1 MIKAVRYSQLGKADD
16 VAELVDLPDPGQP
29 KDGEALIDVEASPIN
44 PADLLQFE
52 GKYGATPPTLPVM
65 AGGEGVGIVR
75 EVGPGV
81 THLKAGDRVL
91 LLFAGRGNWRNS
103 LIAKAAKLFALPP
116 GVDPLQVA
124 MLTVNPPTAMLML
137 QNFAALKSGD
147 WVIQN
152 AANSGVGHSVIALA
166 KRRGLRSINVVRR
179 AELAADLQA
188 MGADSV
194 LVDGP
199 DLPTRVKSLTGADAL
214 PKLAIDAVAG
224 EATGRLAQSLAEGG
238 VVVNYGM
245 LSGQPCAMPPGDVV
259 FRDISLRGFWLARWF
274 VTAGADEMRK
284 VYGELTKLIAA
295 GTIHVAVEATYPLER
310 IKDALAHAAR
320 SGRKGKILI
329 TPGR

>member
-1 MIKAVRYSQLGKADD
+1 MIKAVHYSQFGKAHD
-16 VAELVDLPDPGQP
+16 VAELIDLPDPGQP
-29 KDGEALIDVEASPIN
+29 KSGEVLIDVEASPIN

-52 GKYGATPPTLPVM
+52 GKYGAAPPPLPVM

-75 EVGPGV
+75 VVGEGV

-91 LLFAGRGNWRNS
+91 LLFAGRGNWRSS
-103 LIAKAAKLFALPP
+103 LVAKAAKLFALPS
-116 GVDPLQVA
+116 GVDPLQLA

-137 QNFAALKSGD
+137 QNFATLNSGD

-166 KRRGLRSINVVRR
+166 RRRGLRSINVVRR
-179 AELAADLQA
+179 AELARELQVL
-188 MGADSV
+188 GADSV

-199 DLPTRVKSLTGADAL
+199 DLPAQVRALTGSDAL

-224 EATGRLAQSLAEGG
+224 EATGRLAQTLAEGG

-245 LSGQPCAMPPGDVV
+245 LSGQPCTLPPGDVV

-274 VTAGADEMRK
+274 ASASPDEMRK
-284 VYGELTKLIAA
+284 IYGDLTRLIAD
-295 GTIHVAVEATYPLER
+295 GTIHVSVEATYPLER
-310 IKDALAHAAR
+310 IREALAHAAR
-320 SGRKGKILI
+320 EGRKGKILI
-329 TPGR
+329 TPQT

>member
-1 MIKAVRYSQLGKADD
+1 MIKAIRYSQFGKAHE
-16 VAELVDLPDPGQP
+16 VAELIELPDPGIP
-29 KDGEALIDVEASPIN
+29 GEGEALIDVEASPIN

-52 GKYGATPPTLPVM
+52 GKYGAVPPPLPVM
-65 AGGEGVGIVR
+65 AGGEGIGIVR
-75 EVGPGV
+75 AVGAGV
-81 THLKAGDRVL
+81 SHLKSGDRVL
-91 LLFAGRGNWRNS
+91 LLFAGRGNWRSS
-103 LIAKAAKLFALPP
+103 LIAKTARLFALPA
-116 GVDPLQVA
+116 GVDPLQLA

-137 QNFAALKSGD
+137 QNFTALKAGD

-179 AELAADLQA
+179 TELAAELQA
-188 MGADSV
+188 LGADSV

-199 DLPTRVKSLTGADAL
+199 DLPARVKALTGNDAL

-224 EATGRLAQSLAEGG
+224 DATGRLAQSLAEGG

-274 VTAGADEMRK
+274 ATAGPDEMRN
-284 VYGELTKLIAA
+284 VYGELTRLIAD

-310 IKDALAHAAR
+310 IRDALAHAAR
-320 SGRKGKILI
+320 EGRRGKILI

>member
-1 MIKAVRYSQLGKADD
+1 MIKAIRYSQFGKAHE
-16 VAELVDLPDPGQP
+16 VAELIELPDPGIP
-29 KDGEALIDVEASPIN
+29 GEGEALIDVEASPIN

-52 GKYGATPPTLPVM
+52 GKYGAAPPPLPVM
-65 AGGEGVGIVR
+65 AGGEGIGIVR
-75 EVGPGV
+75 AVGAGV
-81 THLKAGDRVL
+81 THLKPGDRAL
-91 LLFAGRGNWRNS
+91 LLFAGRGNWRSS
-103 LIAKAAKLFALPP
+103 LIAKAARLFALPT
-116 GVDPLQVA
+116 GVDPLQLA

-137 QNFAALKSGD
+137 QNFAKLNSGD

-179 AELAADLQA
+179 TELAAELQA
-188 MGADSV
+188 LGADSV

-199 DLPTRVKSLTGADAL
+199 DLPARVKALTGSDAL

-224 EATGRLAQSLAEGG
+224 DATGRLAQSLAEGG

-274 VTAGADEMRK
+274 ATAGPDEMRN
-284 VYGELTKLIAA
+284 VYGELTRLIAD

-310 IKDALAHAAR
+310 IRDALAHAAR
-320 SGRKGKILI
+320 EGRRGKILI